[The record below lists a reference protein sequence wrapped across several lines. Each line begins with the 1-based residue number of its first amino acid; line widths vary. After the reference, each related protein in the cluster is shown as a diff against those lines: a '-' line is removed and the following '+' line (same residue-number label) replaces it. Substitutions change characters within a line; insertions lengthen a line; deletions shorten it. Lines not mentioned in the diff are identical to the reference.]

1 MTQYIIHRDNEL
13 THYGVPGTKWG
24 IRRYQN
30 KDGSYKPGAEGRYYT
45 PVGKIA
51 RNTLQAKAKKV
62 EKERSTAERF
72 KSLISSNKSNNTS
85 SGGGSTSDKKNE
97 KPIDKTVLGKDIN
110 VKDASEK
117 LDTSKDSTKKSSS
130 KKSSSSSSET
140 NSFKISQ
147 LTDKIENLF
156 DMDDMTDE
164 DWEKMEL
171 SNSDIDEID
180 NLITQYR
187 AWRSG
192 NKSNTKKLKKIDEFV
207 ERYTAWKSFHAKHME
222 SRELYIMH
230 WGVPGMKWGIR
241 RYQNK
246 DGSYK
251 PGAEGRYAP
260 DKSSRSSEKTK
271 SEDYVRSRS
280 KSTEEMSDDELRNAV
295 NRLNNERQYKM
306 YKKELDKDEETKS
319 ESKSETDNKQLSKK
333 ERKRLEK
340 EADKEAEK
348 KRKEEKKE
356 FDKLLKKGPSNLTN
370 EELQKVIDRLNKEKN
385 LKQLREEQRSPTEKA
400 LRKTVDSIAEVWRD
414 VLISEIKNSASR
426 RANKAANDLQN
437 ELDSIN
443 VDKMK
448 IQNGFDQI
456 KRARERLKK

>member
-51 RNTLQAKAKKV
+51 RDTLQAKAKKV
-62 EKERSTAERF
+62 EKARSTAERF

-140 NSFKISQ
+140 SSFKISQ

-171 SNSDIDEID
+171 SESDISEID

-207 ERYTAWKSFHAKHME
+207 ERYTAWKSSHAKHME
-222 SRELYIMH
+222 PRELYVMH

-319 ESKSETDNKQLSKK
+319 ESKSETDNKQLSRK

-356 FDKLLKKGPSNLTN
+356 FDKLLKKDTSKLTT
-370 EELQKVIDRLNKEKN
+370 EELQKVIDRLNKEKTVRQ
-385 LKQLREEQRSPTEKA
+385 LKEEQRSPTEKA

-414 VLISEIKNSASR
+414 ALVSEIKNSASR

-437 ELDSIN
+437 EFDSIK

-448 IQNGFDQI
+448 IQNGLDQI

>member
-13 THYGVPGTKWG
+13 IHYGVPGTKWG

-51 RNTLQAKAKKV
+51 RNTLQVKATKQV
-62 EKERSTAERF
+62 EKARSTAERF

-140 NSFKISQ
+140 SSFKISQ

-171 SNSDIDEID
+171 SESDISEID

-192 NKSNTKKLKKIDEFV
+192 NKSNTKKLKKIDEFI
-207 ERYTAWKSFHAKHME
+207 ERYTAWKSSYTKHME
-222 SRELYIMH
+222 PRELYIMH

-280 KSTEEMSDDELRNAV
+280 KSTEEMSDDELRIAV

-319 ESKSETDNKQLSKK
+319 ETDNKNLSKK

-414 VLISEIKNSASR
+414 ALISEIKNSASR

-437 ELDSIN
+437 EFDSIK

-448 IQNGFDQI
+448 IQNGLDQI
-456 KRARERLKK
+456 KKARERLKK